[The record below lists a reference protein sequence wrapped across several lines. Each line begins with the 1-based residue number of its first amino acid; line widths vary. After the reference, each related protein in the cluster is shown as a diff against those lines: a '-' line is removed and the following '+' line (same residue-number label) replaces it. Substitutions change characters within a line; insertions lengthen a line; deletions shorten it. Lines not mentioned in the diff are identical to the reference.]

1 MRKIVLATLLLF
13 AMGAFA
19 LSQTDKKTG
28 AKPASGKNTEQA
40 LKDIEDKWA
49 AASLKSD
56 ADTIGS
62 IVADDWIATSAA
74 GKVQTKAEMLSDTK
88 KAKFTKSSVGNMKV
102 KSLGADTAVVT
113 GTWTG
118 VGVGADG
125 KKVDTTERWTDVFV
139 KRNGQWQAVAS
150 QSTTVKK

>member
-1 MRKIVLATLLLF
+1 RTSAAGYRPACNTSVAIFGRKQKVRKILLATLLLF
-13 AMGAFA
+13 TMGAFA

-62 IVADDWIATSAA
+62 IVADDWTATSAA
-74 GKVQTKAEMLSDTK
+74 GKVQTKAEMLS
-88 KAKFTKSSVGNMKV
+88 
-102 KSLGADTAVVT
+102 
-113 GTWTG
+113 
-118 VGVGADG
+118 
-125 KKVDTTERWTDVFV
+125 
-139 KRNGQWQAVAS
+139 
-150 QSTTVKK
+150 

>member
-1 MRKIVLATLLLF
+1 MRKTVLVTLLLF
-13 AMGAFA
+13 AMGTFA
-19 LSQTDKKTG
+19 LSQTDKKG

-62 IVADDWIATSAA
+62 IVADDWTATSAA

-102 KSLGADTAVVT
+102 KSLGADTAVV
-113 GTWTG
+113 
-118 VGVGADG
+118 
-125 KKVDTTERWTDVFV
+125 
-139 KRNGQWQAVAS
+139 
-150 QSTTVKK
+150 